1 MEDGGWRMEDH
12 IWRIM
17 EDGKRMEGGGW
28 MMDDGLWRMGD
39 DGGRRKEDEC

>member
-1 MEDGGWRMEDH
+1 MEDH

-17 EDGKRMEGGGW
+17 EDGKRIEGARW
-28 MMDDGLWRMGD
+28 MMGDGLWRMGD